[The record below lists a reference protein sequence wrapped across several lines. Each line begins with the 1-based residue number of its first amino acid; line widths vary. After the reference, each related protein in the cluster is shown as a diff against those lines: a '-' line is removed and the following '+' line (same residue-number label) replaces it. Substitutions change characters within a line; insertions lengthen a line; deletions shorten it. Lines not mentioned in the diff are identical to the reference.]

1 MILIV
6 CIQGNLENFKGN
18 FFPNKKY
25 VTIGVIQVKVKSFVK
40 NPKHKIYDT
49 MYLYIKSWIRKTNN
63 SSSLQ

>member
-40 NPKHKIYDT
+40 IQS
-49 MYLYIKSWIRKTNN
+49 IKSMTRCIYI
-63 SSSLQ
+63 